1 MAKKTSRPEVFRRAA
16 EMKSAHSGSHY
27 KFPDKPYPHTILL
40 VFKEYS
46 YENLKN
52 GNYSATLNNN
62 AFTDGFALN
71 RSSGVSLRTE
81 PRAIELPFPKQLA
94 DNTNLMINGF
104 SRDPMVETLANKAA
118 DFASTGGNLGDIP
131 QMIQRQGQNLAR
143 ILSGSSGAASGV
155 NSVASTI
162 SSMGIGDAAS
172 TAAYLVR
179 SMIGSAGDIGKS
191 VDLATGQVLNPRE
204 TLAFEGVQLRQ
215 HQFEWELYPSNS
227 ADSSRIKD
235 IVNVM
240 KRSVLPVTQDLG
252 SGAAAI
258 AKAFLRYPHV
268 CEIYLLGVDKEHFM
282 KFKPSFVTNL
292 SVDYGAGGTLGI
304 MKGGK
309 PAGVSISLQLQ
320 ELQIETAEDYG
331 QESATAAPVAEFQ
344 DPVQDGD
351 VGTWTNEN
359 GEFIGP

>member
-1 MAKKTSRPEVFRRAA
+1 MAKSSSRPEVFRRAA

-46 YENLKN
+46 YENFTN
-52 GNYSATLNNN
+52 GGFSRVLNNN
-62 AFTDGFALN
+62 VFTDGALLN
-71 RSSGVSLRTE
+71 RSSGISLRTE
-81 PRAIELPFPKQLA
+81 PRAIELPFPKQLS

-118 DFASTGGNLGDIP
+118 DFASTGGSLGDIP
-131 QMIQRQGQNLAR
+131 KMIQQQGQNLAS
-143 ILSGSSGAASGV
+143 LLAGGSVGGGV
-155 NSVASTI
+155 NGIASSI
-162 SSMGIGDAAS
+162 SSMGLGDAAS

-179 SMIGSAGDIGKS
+179 KMIGSAGDIGKS

-215 HQFEWELYPSNS
+215 HQFSWDLYPSNK
-227 ADSSRIKD
+227 ADSERIKD

-252 SGAAAI
+252 AGAASI

-282 KFKPSFVTNL
+282 KFKPAFVTSL
-292 SVDYGAGGTLGI
+292 SVDYGAGGSLGI

-309 PAGVSISLQLQ
+309 PAGVTINLQLQ

-344 DPVQDGD
+344 DPPDSTTAD
-351 VGTWTNEN
+351 VTAET
-359 GEFIGP
+359 GP